1 MSLETPAP
9 DLVRRFIVEN
19 RPVRGHWVRIAAAWR
34 ALREHQHH
42 PAPVRELL
50 GQAVSASVLLAS
62 TLKFRGTLTL
72 QLHGD
77 GAARMLVAQCTHD
90 FGVRALV
97 RLGEGLPELPET
109 GVEAGSGLTPELFR
123 RLVGAEGRI
132 VVTIEAAER
141 GQRYQGIVPLAGRSL
156 AECLETYF
164 ASSEQLP
171 TRVRL
176 AANDTHAAGVLI
188 QKLPESAAHQPA
200 EGIDS
205 AWAEAQRGM
214 VSVDRLELLSA
225 PIEEVLARNFGGRD
239 LRLFRGDPVRFECR
253 CDPQRVVGLLKA
265 LGPEEVRDVLNEQGS
280 VTVTCDFCNRPY
292 RFDAVDVERL
302 FVTGAAPGAS
312 PSVH

>member
-19 RPVRGHWVRIAAAWR
+19 RPVRGHWVRIANAWQ
-34 ALREHQHH
+34 ALREHQDY

-77 GAARMLVAQCTHD
+77 GLARMLVAQCTHD
-90 FGVRALV
+90 FGVRALL
-97 RLGEGLPELPET
+97 RLEEGTLEPDGAL
-109 GVEAGSGLTPELFR
+109 GASLTAELFR
-123 RLVGAEGRI
+123 RLVGGEGRI

-141 GQRYQGIVPLAGRSL
+141 GQRYQGIVPLEGGSF

-176 AANDTHAAGVLI
+176 AADETHAAGLLI
-188 QKLPESAAHQPA
+188 QKLPEETETHEGA
-200 EGIDS
+200 ES
-205 AWAEAQRGM
+205 AWIDAQAGLGLVGRG
-214 VSVDRLELLSA
+214 ELLSA
-225 PIEEVLARNFGGRD
+225 PVEEMLLRRFGDQD
-239 LRLFRGDPVRFECR
+239 LRLFKGVPVRFECR
-253 CDPQRVVGLLKA
+253 CGPERVASLLKA
-265 LGPEEVRDVLNEQGS
+265 LGPEEIRDVLHEQGA

-292 RFDAVDVERL
+292 RFDSVDVERL
-302 FVTGAAPGAS
+302 FAGNGSAEAPLS
-312 PSVH
+312 LQ